1 LRTAF
6 PDKVNDSRTII
17 NSMGLGGE
25 SVFFS
30 KMVSAMT
37 FRKALKAI
45 GKNSEYMSRRMYN
58 FSTMQNIMMQYELYK
73 KS

>member
-1 LRTAF
+1 
-6 PDKVNDSRTII
+6 
-17 NSMGLGGE
+17 
-25 SVFFS
+25 VFFS